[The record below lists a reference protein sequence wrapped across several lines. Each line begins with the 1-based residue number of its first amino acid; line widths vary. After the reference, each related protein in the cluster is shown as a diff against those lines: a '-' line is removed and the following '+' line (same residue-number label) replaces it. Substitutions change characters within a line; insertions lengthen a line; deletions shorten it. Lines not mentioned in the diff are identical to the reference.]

1 MNILVLLKQTFD
13 TEEKIVI
20 DNGGISEEGVKF
32 IINPYDEYAV
42 EEAVKLKE
50 EHGGE
55 VTVIT
60 VGPSRAEEAL
70 RTALAMGA
78 DKAVIVDDV
87 NLFGDEYIIAKV
99 LEAVVNRREYDIIL
113 GGYMAVDDGSAQVG
127 PRLAEHL
134 GIPHVST
141 IINLQVDGKTARVER
156 DVEGNLEVIEINLP
170 VLLTAQQGLNE
181 PRYPSLPNIMKA
193 RKKPLE
199 RLGADDLGLSSLA
212 LKSKTELVN
221 QYLPPKKMAGRI
233 LQGGIEDQVKELTQ
247 LLRNEAKVV

>member
-13 TEEKIVI
+13 TEETIVVE
-20 DNGGISEEGVKF
+20 DGQISEDGVKF

-50 EHGGE
+50 DHGGE
-55 VTVIT
+55 VTVIS
-60 VGPSRAEEAL
+60 VGPSRTEEAI

-78 DKAVIVDDV
+78 DKAILVDDEKA
-87 NLFGDEYIIAKV
+87 FGDELSISKVLAAIAKQ
-99 LEAVVNRREYDIIL
+99 RSYDIIL

-127 PRLAEHL
+127 PRVAQEL

-141 IINLQVDGKTARVER
+141 IVKLSIEGNRAQVER
-156 DVEGNLEVIEINLP
+156 DVEGNLEMIEVELP

-181 PRYPSLPNIMKA
+181 PRYPSLPAIMKA
-193 RKKPLE
+193 KRKPIE
-199 RLGADDLGLSSLA
+199 RLSTDDLGLSNEDLGM
-212 LKSKTELVN
+212 KTKLVD
-221 QYLPPKKMAGRI
+221 QYLPPKKETGRI
-233 LQGGIEDQVKELTQ
+233 LQGGLEEQVRELTQ